1 MGICKKTGGAASWG
15 GASSFYVKTLLA
27 VVTSHWVFL
36 HGVGTLCVALK
47 VSHSFQVWAMA
58 SLWTGWTPPRRRWPF
73 GRRWCWLPMNGS
85 RDCCPCAHWQ
95 GGKSWNNPLL
105 VPWKCPMCSLEELG
119 NFLHQGEGDHPQAAS
134 VRVIRQLMGITLEML
149 MFSTNP
155 LTEDMEDAKEDFNQE
170 ET

>member
-1 MGICKKTGGAASWG
+1 
-15 GASSFYVKTLLA
+15 
-27 VVTSHWVFL
+27 
-36 HGVGTLCVALK
+36 
-47 VSHSFQVWAMA
+47 
-58 SLWTGWTPPRRRWPF
+58 
-73 GRRWCWLPMNGS
+73 
-85 RDCCPCAHWQ
+85 
-95 GGKSWNNPLL
+95 
-105 VPWKCPMCSLEELG
+105 MCSLEELG